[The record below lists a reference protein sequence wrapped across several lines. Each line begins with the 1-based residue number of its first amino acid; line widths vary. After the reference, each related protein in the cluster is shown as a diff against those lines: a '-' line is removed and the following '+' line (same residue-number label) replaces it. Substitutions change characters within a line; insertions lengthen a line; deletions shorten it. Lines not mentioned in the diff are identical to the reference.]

1 MEENREMARENS
13 FLTVNLKEEDSFQD
27 NLSELSECYEQECYL
42 YKKSGYDTPA
52 VYVYTKDYDE
62 HQKGDVKL
70 LGRLHIG
77 NMEAKAFSQI
87 KAGRITFE

>member
-1 MEENREMARENS
+1 MARENS

-27 NLSELSECYEQECYL
+27 NISELSECYEQECFL

-52 VYVYTKDYDE
+52 VYVYTKDFDE
-62 HQKGDVKL
+62 HQKGDVEL